1 MEPDLTVTITG
12 PGWLCQPVLPPAA
25 ILICCVT
32 MPVEPSAFR
41 CTPVLL
47 LMTRF
52 GPAVGPSVPRACT
65 GAPRIPTPGVASA
78 APTASRNPSPTAAA
92 TNPRRLLMLVLPFIV
107 LSFLGL
113 RGGSSVR
120 RQVGDFLAA
129 WHEAR
134 KGVAARLPS
143 RQAYSKRL
151 TGARTGREASPSARM
166 LGHLTPPER

>member
-12 PGWLCQPVLPPAA
+12 PGWLCQPVFPPGA

-47 LMTRF
+47 FTTRF
-52 GPAVGPSVPRACT
+52 GPSVGPSVPRAWT
-65 GAPRIPTPGVASA
+65 GAARIPTPGVASA

-92 TNPRRLLMLVLPFIV
+92 TNPRRFLFVLPFIV
-107 LSFLGL
+107 LSFLGV

-129 WHEAR
+129 SHEAR
-134 KGVAARLPS
+134 KGVRARLRS

-151 TGARTGREASPSARM
+151 TGGRTGREASP
-166 LGHLTPPER
+166 